1 MSRFPG
7 DLLAVARSLASLQGV
22 RPDVGDDA
30 GARLVL
36 EARSATLSLVARLVA
51 DVTYGSGHRQPWRE
65 VPRNRVQGTEKD
77 RWRYN
82 PGHIETMPAALTLLA
97 RVPDAP
103 VQSLTLLAHVE
114 SGLGRSGGDVPARPT
129 DLASQVPKTNYEGL
143 WQRVLSAAIVARASW
158 SDFAPATAAGEWTLA
173 ADAASIAAA
182 VSTLDRSLLPV
193 LGRTLTDPQ
202 ARDDVAMS
210 VSGAHLRTAS
220 LRVLDL
226 ALTGPLPS
234 LDADAWYSR
243 RGPVPVHSPYSLIDA
258 QSRLPQLLG
267 ESGPLPPADIV
278 AVATAQALAHQFAA
292 ATLGGAGSER
302 GREMSAIAQQLAE
315 VSPASTRQLHTL
327 VGISP
332 ADTDDAVRVQ
342 ALEITRYLLAA
353 RTTPIAG
360 AERVADALVDLAP
373 PVIQAATAVATR
385 ELREGNWLVTY
396 GPRPDLYAQRYPF
409 RDLKIGMHDH
419 ERKVELPRLVVALNR
434 AGELAGPDSKLSLR
448 APATVSEIPQ
458 PFAVLDDLAREEP
471 DSNRPDLLTDV
482 DEAHAVKSPTSVESR
497 ERLKG
502 IRQRLET
509 ARQELRIEGA
519 MPPPPERGQRYDP
532 PQPQRGPQL

>member
-7 DLLAVARSLASLQGV
+7 DLLALARSLGGLQGV
-22 RPDVGDDA
+22 RPDVADDA

-65 VPRNRVQGTEKD
+65 VPRNRVQGIEKD

-114 SGLGRSGGDVPARPT
+114 SGLGRSGDAPARPT
-129 DLASQVPKTNYEGL
+129 DLASQVPKTNYEGR

-210 VSGAHLRTAS
+210 VSGAHLRTAA

-234 LDADAWYSR
+234 LDADAWHSR
-243 RGPVPVHSPYSLIDA
+243 RGPAAVHSPYSLIDA
-258 QSRLPQLLG
+258 QSRLPQLLR

-292 ATLGGAGSER
+292 ATLGGTDFER
-302 GREMSAIAQQLAE
+302 GREVSAIAQQLAE

-327 VGISP
+327 VGISQ
-332 ADTDDAVRVQ
+332 ADTDGAVRVQ

-385 ELREGNWLVTY
+385 ELREGNWLITY

-409 RDLKIGMHDH
+409 RDLKIGMHDQ
-419 ERKVELPRLVVALNR
+419 ERKVELPRLMVALNR
-434 AGELAGPDSKLSLR
+434 AEELAGPDPKLSLR

-471 DSNRPDLLTDV
+471 DSARPDLLTDV
-482 DEAHAVKSPTSVESR
+482 DVAHAVKSPTSAESHGSRASGNGWRPPAWSCASR
-497 ERLKG
+497 ERC
-502 IRQRLET
+502 RPRPS
-509 ARQELRIEGA
+509 A
-519 MPPPPERGQRYDP
+519 GQRYDP
-532 PQPQRGPQL
+532 PQPQRGPQV